1 MGILI
6 GADWI
11 IKALGLIFISFL
23 DRVAYSLL
31 YMSYTIFMA
40 CSDLNLF
47 GGTVEAALNLYEGF
61 TQRIYSIL
69 SIVMV
74 FVFAYQLILMI
85 INPDGDGTKASSR
98 LVKDTIISLVAIAI
112 LPTVF
117 KYMTLFQHHVVADNT
132 IIKLVIG
139 DSGSQEDPGKSLTMI
154 VFMSM
159 YHPVGSTYG
168 TFMNNDGTLKSQ
180 SDAVSACEAGGATTT
195 VCEEWYDGMEEW
207 NSSKDASIK
216 YVGNREKLRDV
227 LNDDEGTEY
236 NFILSTACAILVA
249 WFIFS
254 YALEMGTRAVKLGF
268 LEIISPIPL
277 ILKVFPQTKKTFD
290 TWKKEMIKTYLDV
303 FFRLFVIAFIIQL
316 CIMVPDFIE
325 VIFSGKEVASDN
337 PLVVCIATVVLI
349 LGLLN
354 FAKQA
359 PELVKE
365 MLNNGGIM
373 NGLDFK
379 PGVKKRITDN
389 EYAMKGASTAIGG
402 AGGAIGNFARRYN
415 ERRGQQNDDK
425 RGVAAWGNIASAAA
439 YAVRGVPRGMVAG
452 GKNGFKNSMDDL
464 SISDTIQQFNQG
476 VSTGQK
482 EGVRVENLK
491 REAPTKAPFENSN
504 NIFGKAINKA
514 VTETER
520 TIVAS
525 NLAQDAIGH
534 WNELKNTKENIK
546 GVNSDVSD
554 QTLEL
559 YKVFQ
564 ELGNMSLE
572 NMKKQTEFI
581 DKAIED
587 MKKKIAKG
595 ESVEII
601 PPGANAPVKLDLSDS
616 NVYSTL
622 KKYGDEQRKAF
633 LSDYLNTNDEKRK
646 TAEQSISKI
655 AKLLETN
662 QGSVRPEAIK
672 KIAEHLGKSG
682 SFGVDPKD
690 ATLSDIT
697 NYLKDISKDGNTATA
712 SQKINAI
719 ELSKVAGDLITEVQN
734 ARKSDELLAAGGKKP
749 TGKSDKKDGK

>member
-325 VIFSGKEVASDN
+325 VIFSGNQVASDN

-464 SISDTIQQFNQG
+464 SISDTIQQLNQG
-476 VSTGQK
+476 VSAGQK
-482 EGVRVENLK
+482 EGVRVENLRDEVNAK
-491 REAPTKAPFENSN
+491 VPFKNATNGFEKIINSAVEGAEKIAVSSGVGQTILQHGDELTNLKN
-504 NIFGKAINKA
+504 NISK
-514 VTETER
+514 VY
-520 TIVAS
+520 
-525 NLAQDAIGH
+525 
-534 WNELKNTKENIK
+534 NE
-546 GVNSDVSD
+546 VSD

-559 YKVFQ
+559 YK
-564 ELGNMSLE
+564 SL
-572 NMKKQTEFI
+572 KEFGKMTT
-581 DKAIED
+581 DDFAKDLEHLNKAVED
-587 MKKKIAKG
+587 MRKNVAKG
-595 ESVEII
+595 VAVDV
-601 PPGANAPVKLDLSDS
+601 PGQGSGLKGRVAYEAI
-616 NVYSTL
+616 
-622 KKYGDEQRKAF
+622 KKYAKSERVKIMADTFR
-633 LSDYLNTNDEKRK
+633 SDDTKRENANK
-646 TAEQSISKI
+646 SIANM
-655 AKLLETN
+655 AKLLEAN
-662 QGSVRPEAIK
+662 SRSVGKEALEAICDQ
-672 KIAEHLGKSG
+672 LGKTG
-682 SFGVDPKD
+682 KD
-690 ATLSDIT
+690 FEDYINSHGKSTKTVTDYLKTLST
-697 NYLKDISKDGNTATA
+697 NNNSSSMEAKVVALD
-712 SQKINAI
+712 
-719 ELSKVAGDLITEVQN
+719 LSKTAEDLISGVEK
-734 ARKSDELLAAGGKKP
+734 ARRSDELLAAGGKKP